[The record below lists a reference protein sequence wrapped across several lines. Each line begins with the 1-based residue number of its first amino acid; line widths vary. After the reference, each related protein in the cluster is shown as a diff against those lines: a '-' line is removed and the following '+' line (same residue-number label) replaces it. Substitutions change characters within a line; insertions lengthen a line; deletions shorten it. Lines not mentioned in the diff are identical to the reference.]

1 GRVRA
6 LRSWLSLIPSF
17 SLAALTW
24 AFSSLLR
31 YIRACGKLICFASQ
45 ATIANNIIAQH
56 LNTVNELPPP
66 RLPHTARRRGC
77 GVAGIGSRRALSAL
91 QVHGVL
97 HDIPPPLQLRDQR
110 LVADSSQGVA
120 LRPGLAVDNGGDI
133 IPYRQGPG
141 AFARFPF
148 ILQRDLQ
155 AIWRNP
161 VELNDRIP
169 VLHAAWLV
177 VSQHE
182 GADGQLGLLPPAE
195 PVTDKGVTVGLSGVY
210 GLQNLGPALL

>member
-1 GRVRA
+1 
-6 LRSWLSLIPSF
+6 
-17 SLAALTW
+17 
-24 AFSSLLR
+24 
-31 YIRACGKLICFASQ
+31 
-45 ATIANNIIAQH
+45 
-56 LNTVNELPPP
+56 
-66 RLPHTARRRGC
+66 
-77 GVAGIGSRRALSAL
+77 
-91 QVHGVL
+91 
-97 HDIPPPLQLRDQR
+97 
-110 LVADSSQGVA
+110 
-120 LRPGLAVDNGGDI
+120 
-133 IPYRQGPG
+133 PYRQGPG
-141 AFARFPF
+141 AFAGFPF

-210 GLQNLGPALL
+210 GLQNLGPALLAVILFCGDFHDGFQLLHVSIPPVFSRRSSPRRSAPSTPVCALSHADNGRLASYARTACRAKVPPGDPET